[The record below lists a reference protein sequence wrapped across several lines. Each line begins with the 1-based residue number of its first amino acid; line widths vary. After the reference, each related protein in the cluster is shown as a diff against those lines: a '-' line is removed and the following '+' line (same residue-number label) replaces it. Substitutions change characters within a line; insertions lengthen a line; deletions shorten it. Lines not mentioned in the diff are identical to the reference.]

1 MICSKRGILLD
12 RFHIFVVRAILGMV
26 FAVVLSRFFYPETR
40 MIYVIALGI
49 FLVGMAYFFEYI
61 RENKKNC

>member
-1 MICSKRGILLD
+1 MIYSKRGILLD

-26 FAVVLSRFFYPETR
+26 FAVVLSLFFYPDTR

-49 FLVGMAYFFEYI
+49 FLVGMAYFFEYL

>member
-1 MICSKRGILLD
+1 MIYSKRGILLD

>member
-12 RFHIFVVRAILGMV
+12 RFHIFVVRAILGVV

>member
-1 MICSKRGILLD
+1 LD

-26 FAVVLSRFFYPETR
+26 FAVVLSRFFYPDTR

-61 RENKKNC
+61 RENKKNY